1 MNILMLPSIAGIPIA
16 AFLETEAS
24 IVLFNKLG
32 DVRTVLRLEKTFWH
46 SVEIITIHASRID
59 Y

>member
-32 DVRTVLRLEKTFWH
+32 DVRTVLRLEKTFWQ
-46 SVEIITIHASRID
+46 AS
-59 Y
+59 